1 MVQNVRLQR
10 LRDFTVQI
18 RNPDSDPL
26 VGPGIVGTG
35 IVVEPDRIITCAH
48 VVEAALGRSPR
59 EAADKKVEIHFPG
72 IEGREPKS
80 LHAIVDLCFREHD
93 DDIISLKLTD
103 GTAPLGPDQLAK
115 LGSADPSEGNPF
127 RSYGYSPTGNYQATR
142 ADGTIMGSIEK
153 PPDKVLLVDPVQL
166 KSTDIDRGMSGSAVL
181 DIERNLV
188 VGLVAERYYPKNIIK
203 PDLAYAVDNRVLTI
217 IPFQFSLR
225 DEPNPLQP
233 APEPKID
240 KSEARAAVA
249 KDLKPSLNYA
259 PISLLEW
266 TGRKQLL
273 RDITSDWTSSETRIT
288 GLVGF
293 GGEGKSSL
301 ARAWVDELLADR
313 SRPQPDGIFW
323 WGSTRG
329 AA

>member
-18 RNPDSDPL
+18 RDPDSDPL

-80 LHAIVDLCFREHD
+80 LHAIVDLCFREYD
-93 DDIISLKLTD
+93 DDIISLKLID
-103 GTAPLGPDQLAK
+103 GSAPLGPDQLAK

-142 ADGTIMGSIEK
+142 ADGTIMGTIEK

-188 VGLVAERYYPKNIIK
+188 VGLVSHRYYPKNPQNQNK
-203 PDLAYAVDNRVLTI
+203 LDLAYAVDNSVLTI

-233 APEPKID
+233 APEPKIN
-240 KSEARAAVA
+240 KAEARAAVA
-249 KDLKPSLNYA
+249 KNLTPSLNYA
-259 PISLLEW
+259 PLSLKEW
-266 TGRKQLL
+266 TGRKQILQ
-273 RDITSDWTSSETRIT
+273 DITSDW
-288 GLVGF
+288 
-293 GGEGKSSL
+293 
-301 ARAWVDELLADR
+301 
-313 SRPQPDGIFW
+313 
-323 WGSTRG
+323 GSV
-329 AA
+329 